1 MFSIRT
7 AFFLEE
13 NISMNQNR
21 IYEYRSFK
29 QPLQGEIVYW
39 MSRDQRIDSNWAFT
53 YAQQLSIEHKLPL
66 RIVFILSPVFLDA
79 TLRQYSFMIEGL
91 KEVEKRATS
100 FNIQFTLLMGDVVP
114 KLVQFIELNHI
125 AAVITDF
132 DPLKVKRSW
141 KEKILVETT
150 VPFIEVDAHN
160 VVPCRFVSQKVEF
173 GAYTIR
179 PKIKRNLEEYF
190 ELPPEPVKNEFSPS
204 SVTNNTNWDEVFSSL
219 KVSNSVLPSTVYLP
233 GREEGLKVLQ
243 TFIQQKVESYGTLRN
258 DPTKGM
264 ISNLSPYLHF
274 GQLSAIECAFQAKQF
289 TKEFPQSVESFLEE
303 LIVRRELADNF
314 CFYNAQYDSFEGFP
328 DWAKKTLNEHRKDK
342 REFLYSLEE
351 FENSDTHDALWNAAQ
366 NEMVRTGKMHG
377 YMRMYWAKKILEW
390 TTSPEEAHSVAIY
403 LNDRYQIDG
412 RDPNGYVG
420 VAWSIGGVHDRAW
433 FERPVYGKIRY
444 MNYNGCASKFD
455 VKQYIHQQNEDLSLF

>member
-1 MFSIRT
+1 
-7 AFFLEE
+7 
-13 NISMNQNR
+13 MNSNR
-21 IYEYRSFK
+21 IYEYRSIE
-29 QPLQGEIVYW
+29 QPIQGEIVYW

-66 RIVFILSPVFLDA
+66 RIVFTLSPVFLDA

-100 FNIQFTLLMGDVVP
+100 LNIPFTLLLGDVVP
-114 KLVQFIELNHI
+114 SFVDFLHSQKIG
-125 AAVITDF
+125 AVITDF
-132 DPLKVKRSW
+132 DPLKIKRVW
-141 KEKILVETT
+141 KEQILAETSI
-150 VPFIEVDAHN
+150 PFIEVDAHN
-160 VVPCRFVSQKVEF
+160 IVPCRWVSQKVEF

-179 PKIKRNLEEYF
+179 PKIKRNLDEYF
-190 ELPPEPVKNEFSPS
+190 ELPPQPQKNEFSVS
-204 SVTNNTNWDEVFSSL
+204 QVNNNTNWDEVYASL
-219 KVSNSVLPSTVYLP
+219 KVSNSVLPSKVYLP
-233 GREEGLKVLQ
+233 GREDGLKVLH

-258 DPTKGM
+258 DPTKAM

-274 GQLSAIECAFQAKQF
+274 GQLSAIECAVQAKQLAE
-289 TKEFPQSVESFLEE
+289 EFPESVASFLEE
-303 LIVRRELADNF
+303 LIVRRELSDNF
-314 CFYNAQYDSFEGFP
+314 CLYNSRYDSFEGFP
-328 DWAKKTLNEHRKDK
+328 DWAKKTLNEHRNDK
-342 REFLYSLEE
+342 RDFTYSLED
-351 FENSDTHDALWNAAQ
+351 FENSATHDALWNAAQ

-390 TTSPEEAHSVAIY
+390 TKTPEEAHSIAIY

-433 FERPVYGKIRY
+433 FERPIYGKIRY

-455 VKQYIHQQNEDLSLF
+455 VKQYIRQQSDDLSLF